1 MPIVEHDQQPWT
13 ETRPGVQWRFIAGRA
28 TSDVEDHIGPGLTMF
43 HQAFEPGY
51 GVPRHLHTS
60 GDEILT
66 ILEGEAEVLL
76 DKEARLAGVGAS
88 IVVPAG
94 TVHSFRNTGP
104 GRLEV
109 QCVLN
114 VDAMRAEFLE
124 DPQAVPAPYR

>member
-1 MPIVEHDQQPWT
+1 MPIVKHDQLPWT

-28 TSDVEDHIGPGLTMF
+28 TGDPDERIRPGLTMF

-51 GVPRHLHTS
+51 GVPRHLHEL

-66 ILEGEAEVLL
+66 VLEGEAEVLL
-76 DKEARLAGVGAS
+76 DGEARSATVGAS

-94 TVHSFRNTGP
+94 TVHSFRNAGP
-104 GRLEV
+104 GRLLV

-124 DPQAVPAPYR
+124 DPQGVPAAY

>member
-1 MPIVEHDQQPWT
+1 MPIVEHERLPWT
-13 ETRPGVQWRFIAGRA
+13 ETRPGVQWRFVSGRA
-28 TSDVEDHIGPGLTMF
+28 TSEVNEHIGPGLTMF
-43 HQAFEPGY
+43 HQVFEPGY
-51 GVPRHLHTS
+51 GVPRHLHEV

-66 ILEGEAEVLL
+66 VLEGEAEVLL
-76 DKEARLAGVGAS
+76 DGEARSAGVGAS

-94 TVHSFRNTGP
+94 TVHSFRNNGP

-124 DPQAVPAPYR
+124 DPQAPPAAY